1 MSKGR
6 ILTCVLSSCVIIIF
20 TLLSTIMWYHFFD
33 KNTKETVISSQL
45 YISNNSDQVAE
56 NIAIET
62 EDSVQIGGQVYS
74 FSVENT
80 GNKDLSYKLL
90 INEIAPS
97 LLKDGC
103 KNNTLLKR
111 SELVYQLSL
120 NNEVLAKEDMSA
132 IKGNVIDVKTIKA
145 GTVHNYELRFWVKT
159 GVNNYLNKHYHY
171 EINLEI

>member
-6 ILTCVLSSCVIIIF
+6 ILTCIISSFAIIIF

-45 YISNNSDQVAE
+45 YISNNGDQVVK

-62 EDSVQIGGQVYS
+62 ENSVQVGEQAYS

-80 GNKDLSYKLL
+80 GNKELSYKLL

-97 LLKDGC
+97 LLTDGC
-103 KNNTLLKR
+103 TNKTLLKR
-111 SELVYQLSL
+111 GELIYQLSL
-120 NNEVLAKEDMSA
+120 NDEVLVKEDMDN
-132 IKGNVIDVKTIKA
+132 IKENILDIKTIKA
-145 GTVHNYELRFWVKT
+145 GTVNNYELKFWVKSDAK
-159 GVNNYLNKHYHY
+159 NYLNKHYHY
-171 EINLEI
+171 EINLSI